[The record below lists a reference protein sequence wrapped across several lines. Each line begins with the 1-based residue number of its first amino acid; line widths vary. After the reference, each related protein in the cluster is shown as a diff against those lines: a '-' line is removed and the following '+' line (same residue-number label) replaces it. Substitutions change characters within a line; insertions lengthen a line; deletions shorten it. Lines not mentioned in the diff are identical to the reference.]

1 MLCFVLALVAILELS
16 VIAITYARL
25 YVTTVNLTI
34 LIIHIYICFFF
45 MPAMCHGTSIS
56 QHTSAA

>member
-34 LIIHIYICFFF
+34 LIIHIY
-45 MPAMCHGTSIS
+45 S
-56 QHTSAA
+56 